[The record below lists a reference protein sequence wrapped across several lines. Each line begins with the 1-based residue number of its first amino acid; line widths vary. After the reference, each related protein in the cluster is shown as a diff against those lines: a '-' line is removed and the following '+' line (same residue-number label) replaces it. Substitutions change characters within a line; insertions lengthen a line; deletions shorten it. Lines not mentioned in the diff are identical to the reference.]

1 MTLEEAIQQLE
12 TDVNSELDHTQVL
25 EWLQELKRAREYVR
39 GDIENKKKELE
50 AEQRVLRMQ
59 LLVNSSLIQECP
71 NLCSTI

>member
-25 EWLQELKRAREYVR
+25 EWLQELKRVREYVR

-59 LLVNSSLIQECP
+59 LAFSQF
-71 NLCSTI
+71 